1 MGKITLNEAL
11 KKASVKNDLQMF
23 LGLDAQSELGG
34 MTPERLAAVAGEKMG
49 SLRAIDI
56 PAYEGWRKIFNM
68 PENSIVSF
76 IYSGNSYVDHTPCVF
91 IGAMCCHKNRQLVS
105 ITQLTG
111 AKTPEDE
118 YNPSVKYKV
127 SANNVSVWVKSHH
140 LDSKLYI
147 LSGKEY
153 TTPMTVE
160 EPPLDAEFV
169 K

>member
-1 MGKITLNEAL
+1 MEKITLNEYL
-11 KKASVKNDLQMF
+11 KQGSVVENLKNF
-23 LGLDAQSELGG
+23 VGVTPENTVGL

-91 IGAMCCHKNRQLVS
+91 IGAMCCHKNRQIVS

>member
-1 MGKITLNEAL
+1 MPIFPPRACVG
-11 KKASVKNDLQMF
+11 ASSRTYV
-23 LGLDAQSELGG
+23 G
-34 MTPERLAAVAGEKMG
+34 AGEKMG

-91 IGAMCCHKNRQLVS
+91 IGAMCCHKNRQIVS